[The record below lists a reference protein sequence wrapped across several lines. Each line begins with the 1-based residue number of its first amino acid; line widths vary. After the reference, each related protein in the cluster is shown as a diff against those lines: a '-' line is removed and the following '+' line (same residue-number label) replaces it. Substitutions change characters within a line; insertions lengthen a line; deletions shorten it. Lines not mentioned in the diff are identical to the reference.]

1 MLVIHSILCEHCF
14 RLILHYEPPNWKKL
28 YPKVFTLC
36 YKVSKKCHEVSSRGV
51 CEKGVLRNFTK
62 FTGKHLCQSSFLIKS
77 QALGLQLYLKRDS
90 DTSVFLFLQNISG
103 GCFWR
108 PLSDFCNVKDITL
121 LTLRKCHGLVYFIH
135 LINLDLVVLENCVQM

>member
-1 MLVIHSILCEHCF
+1 MNIASVWSFATRPLTEKNYIQKF
-14 RLILHYEPPNWKKL
+14 LHFVTRFPKSAMKFHPEVSVK
-28 YPKVFTLC
+28 KVFLEILPNSQGNIC
-36 YKVSKKCHEVSSRGV
+36 VRV
-51 CEKGVLRNFTK
+51 
-62 FTGKHLCQSSFLIKS
+62 SFLIKS

-90 DTSVFLFLQNISG
+90 DTSVFFFLQNISG